1 MSDIVDRLLP
11 FILENRE
18 LNEKGIN
25 LLQKAH
31 QQIGKK
37 KSEDRTAEE
46 WFIVGYYAQQIQ
58 DFDEA
63 QSHYTQAVLKNP
75 DFEAAYKFRAAVCID
90 TRQFEDAEYDL
101 KKALEIDSTYID
113 AMFEYAR
120 LYHEQDKNDL
130 AIQKLNELIEKEP
143 DYSDAF
149 ALLGSTYEKSGSYDK
164 AIESLD
170 KAIELDPESGHYYTQ
185 RGLAHYFANNFE
197 SAKIDLEKAQRISGV
212 NHITQFNIGLV
223 LGELDD
229 HVKDAFRNF
238 ERAFKKAPDMLKQ
251 FFEQAGDTEKK
262 RLFSRLENIVKKY
275 SASESTSSQFYR
287 EQLASLLD
295 RKLKDAK
302 NISESK

>member
-11 FILENRE
+11 YILENRE
-18 LNEKGIN
+18 LSEKGIS

-37 KSEDRTAEE
+37 NTADRTAEE

-75 DFEAAYKFRAAVCID
+75 EFEAAYKFRASVCIE

-101 KKALEIDSTYID
+101 KKALEIDPSYND
-113 AMFEYAR
+113 ALFEYSR
-120 LYHEQDKNDL
+120 LYHEQDQNDL
-130 AIQKLNELIEKEP
+130 AIQKLSELIEKEP

-170 KAIELDPESGHYYTQ
+170 KAIELDPDSGHYYTQ

-197 SAKIDLEKAQRISGV
+197 SAKLDLEKAQRLTGI
-212 NHITQFNIGLV
+212 NHVTQFNIGLV
-223 LGELDD
+223 LGEMDD
-229 HVKDAFRNF
+229 QVKDAFRNF
-238 ERAFKKAPDMLKQ
+238 ERAFKKSPEMLKQ
-251 FFEQAGDTEKK
+251 FNEQAGEIEKK
-262 RLFSRLENIVKKY
+262 RLFSRLENLVKKH
-275 SASESTSSQFYR
+275 SKTASSNSQFYR
-287 EQLASLLD
+287 EQLASLLE

-302 NISESK
+302 NL